1 MLKQKDRF
9 KLVAQLY
16 PMRKVSIIV
25 IYFLLLSG
33 CKKSIEKLKENAVI
47 SAMTEGQ
54 WVIKSFV
61 KNGTIITS
69 DFDGYKFQFYSNNT
83 VDAIKNNIV
92 EKTGTWN
99 GDVTTMTIAANFP
112 NVLLPLSQING
123 NWHIDDNSWTFVV
136 ASQNSGS
143 ETKTMRLEKL

>member
-1 MLKQKDRF
+1 
-9 KLVAQLY
+9 
-16 PMRKVSIIV
+16 MRKVSAII
-25 IYFLLLSG
+25 IFFLLLSG
-33 CKKSIEKLKENAVI
+33 CKKSIDKLKENAVI
-47 SAMTEGQ
+47 SAMTDGQ

-99 GDVTTMTIAANFP
+99 GDVTTMMIAADFP
-112 NVLLPLSQING
+112 NVLLPLSQLNG
-123 NWHIDDNSWTFVV
+123 NWHVDDNSWTFVV
-136 ASQNSGS
+136 ASQKSGS
-143 ETKTMRLEKL
+143 DSKTMRLEKL

>member
-1 MLKQKDRF
+1 
-9 KLVAQLY
+9 
-16 PMRKVSIIV
+16 MRKVSIIA
-25 IYFLLLSG
+25 IFFLLLSG

>member
-1 MLKQKDRF
+1 
-9 KLVAQLY
+9 
-16 PMRKVSIIV
+16 MRKVSIIV
-25 IYFLLLSG
+25 IFCLLLSG
-33 CKKSIEKLKENAVI
+33 CKKSIDKLKENAVI

-92 EKTGTWN
+92 EKNGTWN

-136 ASQNSGS
+136 ASQNSGT